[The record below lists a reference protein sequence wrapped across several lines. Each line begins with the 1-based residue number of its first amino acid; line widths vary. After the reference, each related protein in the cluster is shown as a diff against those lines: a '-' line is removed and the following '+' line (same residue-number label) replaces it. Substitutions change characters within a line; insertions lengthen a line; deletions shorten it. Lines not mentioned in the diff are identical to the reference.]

1 MVSMRRLNSENSS
14 NNFTVIGPT
23 EYITSKDIAFA
34 TLYSFIVLF
43 GVVGNSIV
51 ITIVRKTPSMHT
63 TTNYLLVNLAV
74 ADLLSLLF
82 CPGLYDF
89 ALHKVKLTQTVG
101 DFVCKVFAGNA
112 VLSVTVLESIFT
124 LTVVA
129 VERCLSLV
137 KPFNTSAR
145 LKKENVGYAI
155 AITWILASII
165 CLPGFLSN
173 NYDEYAKEYPCNRPW
188 TLNKLVPSKK
198 TYIRTFC
205 VLCMIT
211 PAFVILFCYFS
222 IFYGIHFKKSIC
234 REIPGD
240 VAEAKAKKRLLKLLV
255 SLAVAFVVCC
265 SPFAVFFLYV
275 SLISQSTL
283 CRDYDTL
290 HLVHRSV
297 RFLLILNSFINP
309 LLYAAQ
315 SSNYR
320 KAFKSLICPLSR
332 THANEPVSTPKNRQE
347 LVEMEP
353 RREYYARYFLIE
365 N

>member
-1 MVSMRRLNSENSS
+1 MLHIRAFGLFNIIVAMSSENSS
-14 NNFTVIGPT
+14 NNFTVNGQT
-23 EYITSKDIAFA
+23 KYISSQDIAFA
-34 TLYSFIVLF
+34 TLYSFIVFF

-82 CPGLYDF
+82 CPGFYDF
-89 ALHKVKLTQTVG
+89 ALHNVKLEQTIG

-129 VERCLSLV
+129 VERYFSLV
-137 KPFNTSAR
+137 QPFNTSAR

-155 AITWILASII
+155 ATTWILASLI
-165 CLPGFLSN
+165 CFPGFLSN
-173 NYDEYAKEYPCNRPW
+173 NYDEYAKKYPCNRPW
-188 TLNKLVPSKK
+188 TLNQLVPFKK
-198 TYIRTFC
+198 TYIIAFC
-205 VLCMIT
+205 FLCMIT
-211 PAFVILFCYFS
+211 PTLVILFCYFS
-222 IFYGIHFKKSIC
+222 ILYGVHFKRNIC
-234 REIPGD
+234 REVPGE
-240 VAEAKAKKRLLKLLV
+240 VASEEQSKKRLLKLLV
-255 SLAVAFVVCC
+255 SLALAFVVCC

-275 SLISQSTL
+275 CFISPSQL
-283 CRDYDTL
+283 NRNYDTL

-320 KAFKSLICPLSR
+320 QGFRRICLLSQR
-332 THANEPVSTPKNRQE
+332 RATVPISDGVLNNHQE
-347 LVEMEP
+347 LVE
-353 RREYYARYFLIE
+353 LGQ
-365 N
+365 

>member
-1 MVSMRRLNSENSS
+1 MNRLNYENSS
-14 NNFTVIGPT
+14 NNFTVIGRPT
-23 EYITSKDIAFA
+23 EHITSKDIAFA
-34 TLYSFIVLF
+34 TLYSFIVFF
-43 GVVGNSIV
+43 GIVGNGIV
-51 ITIVRKTPSMHT
+51 IAIVRKTPSMHT
-63 TTNYLLVNLAV
+63 TTNYLLVNLAL
-74 ADLLSLLF
+74 ADLLSLIF
-82 CPGLYDF
+82 CPGFYDF
-89 ALHKVKLTQTVG
+89 ALHNVKLTQTVG

-129 VERCLSLV
+129 VERYLSLV

-145 LKKENVGYAI
+145 PQKKNVGYTI

-173 NYDEYAKEYPCNRPW
+173 NYDEYATEYPCNRPW

-198 TYIRTFC
+198 IYVITFC
-205 VLCMIT
+205 FSCMIT
-211 PAFVILFCYFS
+211 PTFVILFCYFS
-222 IFYGIHFKKSIC
+222 ILYGVHFKKDIC
-234 REIPGD
+234 RKIPGN
-240 VAEAKAKKRLLKLLV
+240 VAEEKSKKRLLKLLV
-255 SLAVAFVVCC
+255 SLAVAFVLCC
-265 SPFAVFFLYV
+265 SPFAVFFLCI

-283 CRDYDTL
+283 HRDYDTL

-320 KAFKSLICPLSR
+320 QVFRRLICPLSR
-332 THANEPVSTPKNRQE
+332 THGNEPNPMLENHQE
-347 LVEMEP
+347 LVGMEP
-353 RREYYARYFLIE
+353 RS
-365 N
+365 

>member
-1 MVSMRRLNSENSS
+1 MSRLNSENSS

-23 EYITSKDIAFA
+23 EYITNEDIAFA
-34 TLYSFIVLF
+34 TLYSFIVFF
-43 GVVGNSIV
+43 GIVGNGIV
-51 ITIVRKTPSMHT
+51 IAIVRKTPSMHT

-74 ADLLSLLF
+74 ADLLSLFF
-82 CPGLYDF
+82 CPGFYDF
-89 ALHKVKLTQTVG
+89 ALRNVKLKQPVG

-112 VLSVTVLESIFT
+112 VLSVTVLESILT

-129 VERCLSLV
+129 VERYLSLV
-137 KPFNTSAR
+137 KPFNTNAR
-145 LKKENVGYAI
+145 LKKENVRYAI

-173 NYDEYAKEYPCNRPW
+173 NYEDYAKEYPCNRPW

-198 TYIRTFC
+198 IYIITFC
-205 VLCMIT
+205 FLCMIT
-211 PAFVILFCYFS
+211 PTFVILFCYFS

-234 REIPGD
+234 RKISGN

-265 SPFAVFFLYV
+265 SPFAVFFLYA
-275 SLISQSTL
+275 SLISRSTL
-283 CRDYDTL
+283 RQNYDTL

-320 KAFKSLICPLSR
+320 QVFKSLICPLSR
-332 THANEPVSTPKNRQE
+332 THANEPVIMPENHQE
-347 LVEMEP
+347 LVRMEP
-353 RREYYARYFLIE
+353 RS
-365 N
+365 

>member
-1 MVSMRRLNSENSS
+1 MSRLNSENSS
-14 NNFTVIGPT
+14 DNLTVIKPT
-23 EYITSKDIAFA
+23 DYITSKDIAFA
-34 TLYSFIVLF
+34 TLYSFIVFF
-43 GVVGNSIV
+43 GIVGNCVV
-51 ITIVRKTPSMHT
+51 IAIVRKTPSMHT

-74 ADLLSLLF
+74 ADLLSLIF
-82 CPGLYDF
+82 CPGFYDF
-89 ALHKVKLTQTVG
+89 ALHNVKLTQTIG

-129 VERCLSLV
+129 VERYLSLV
-137 KPFNTSAR
+137 KPFITSAR

-155 AITWILASII
+155 ATTWMLASII

-173 NYDEYAKEYPCNRPW
+173 NYDEYAAEYPCNRPW

-198 TYIRTFC
+198 TYIITFC
-205 VLCMIT
+205 FLCMIT

-222 IFYGIHFKKSIC
+222 ILYGIYFKKNIC
-234 REIPGD
+234 REIPSN
-240 VAEAKAKKRLLKLLV
+240 ATQEQSKKRLLKLLV

-275 SLISQSTL
+275 SFVSQSTL
-283 CRDYDTL
+283 HRDYETL

-297 RFLLILNSFINP
+297 RFLLILNSFMNP

-320 KAFKSLICPLSR
+320 QVFRRLISPLSR
-332 THANEPVSTPKNRQE
+332 TRANEPIPMLENHKKLTR
-347 LVEMEP
+347 LEP
-353 RREYYARYFLIE
+353 QS
-365 N
+365 

>member
-1 MVSMRRLNSENSS
+1 MVNMSRLNSENSS

-34 TLYSFIVLF
+34 GLYSFIVFF
-43 GVVGNSIV
+43 GMVGNGIV
-51 ITIVRKTPSMHT
+51 IAIVRKTPSMHT

-74 ADLLSLLF
+74 ADFLSLMF
-82 CPGLYDF
+82 CPGFYDF
-89 ALHKVKLTQTVG
+89 ALHNVKLTQTVG

-129 VERCLSLV
+129 VERYVSLV
-137 KPFNTSAR
+137 KPFNTRAR
-145 LKKENVGYAI
+145 LKKENVGCAI

-173 NYDEYAKEYPCNRPW
+173 NYDEHATEYPCNRPW

-198 TYIRTFC
+198 TYIIAFC
-205 VLCMIT
+205 FLCMIT
-211 PAFVILFCYFS
+211 PTFVILFCYFS
-222 IFYGIHFKKSIC
+222 ILYGVHFKKNIC
-234 REIPGD
+234 RKIPGN
-240 VAEAKAKKRLLKLLV
+240 VAEEKSKKRLLNLFV
-255 SLAVAFVVCC
+255 SLAVAFLVCC

-283 CRDYDTL
+283 RRDYDTL

-320 KAFKSLICPLSR
+320 QVFRILICPLSR
-332 THANEPVSTPKNRQE
+332 RHANEPISMPENHQE
-347 LVEMEP
+347 LVGMEP
-353 RREYYARYFLIE
+353 RK
-365 N
+365 